1 VTCCSCRYGMVNLEM
16 MEALGEATEVFTEA
30 VEQVGG

>member
-1 VTCCSCRYGMVNLEM
+1 MVNLEM

-30 VEQVGG
+30 VEQVGAKTSQCWWW